1 MYNNV
6 PQPGFIDLT
15 ERVMRRKHLARAV
28 ALSFPLVCLVVLW
41 PVRRAETFDSPATFE
56 KTVQPFFAENCY
68 ACHNSDLKTAK
79 LDLESYKT
87 ADSILRDRDVLARI
101 LRKLSAGQMP
111 PEGMPRPDRAAT
123 DAVIAWIKSQ
133 LAGEGTPSPSPS
145 ASANDSSAPNAGRV

>member
-1 MYNNV
+1 MYNKV
-6 PQPGFIDLT
+6 PQPGLIDLT
-15 ERVMRRKHLARAV
+15 ERVMRRKHLARAIV
-28 ALSFPLVCLVVLW
+28 LSFPLVCLAVLW
-41 PVRRAETFDSPATFE
+41 PVRSAQSFQNSATFE

-68 ACHNSDLKTAK
+68 GCHNSDLKTAK

-123 DAVIAWIKSQ
+123 DAVIGWIKSQ
-133 LAGEGTPSPSPS
+133 LAGPGF
-145 ASANDSSAPNAGRV
+145 DVLHRRRFYQSSAVQ